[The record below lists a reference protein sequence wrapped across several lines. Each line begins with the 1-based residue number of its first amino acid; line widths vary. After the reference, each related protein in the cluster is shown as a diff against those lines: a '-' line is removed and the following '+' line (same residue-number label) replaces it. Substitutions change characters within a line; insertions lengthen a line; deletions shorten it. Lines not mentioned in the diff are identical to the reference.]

1 MPTGEGNNLRR
12 LRRPESDGGAPGRRW
27 KTNWPAELSSA
38 QGSTRCVV
46 LDISSWGAQLRLE
59 APAAPAEQVWL
70 AIDNIGTIAAEIV
83 WRSETT
89 LGVQFLEQ
97 QAWIRRLYAQRL
109 DPTTWSPVAGTQQR
123 S

>member
-1 MPTGEGNNLRR
+1 MSDDDNIRR
-12 LRRPESDGGAPGRRW
+12 LRRPESDGSAPGRRW
-27 KTNWPAELSSA
+27 KTNWPAELSSS

-59 APAAPAEQVWL
+59 APAPAAEQVWL

-83 WRSETT
+83 WRNETM

-109 DPTTWSPVAGTQQR
+109 DPATWSPLAGMQHR